1 MNNHVIRNCNC
12 LIMTSTDV
20 VIFVEAEF
28 QLQDNFAE
36 SGGGN

>member
-12 LIMTSTDV
+12 LIMTSTDA

-28 QLQDNFAE
+28 QLQGNFAE